1 MLGSGV
7 PQYEQQMRR
16 VEQERPDH
24 FRGWVGFSI
33 PVSHRIMAGCDIL
46 LMPSRFEPC
55 GLNQLFAMRYGT
67 IPIAHATGGLRDTI
81 EDYNPFAQGVMH
93 HCTSAKRFAVASLL
107 RPMVGGMQVH
117 CDCNLHH
124 FLINRGLQPYVSRKQ
139 NVSKMMLDMTLSSEQ
154 CHLCL
159 QHELC
164 FLTTALAPASCFM
177 AVGNSSYGHPMLET
191 KRLASKQSPFVDC
204 S

>member
-7 PQYEQQMRR
+7 PEYEQQMRR

-81 EDYNPFAQGVMH
+81 EDYNPFAQGVVMH
-93 HCTSAKRFAVASLL
+93 PCAPAKRFAMVSLL
-107 RPMVGGMQVH
+107 RPVIGGMQVH
-117 CDCNLHH
+117 CDCNLHL
-124 FLINRGLQPYVSRKQ
+124 FL
-139 NVSKMMLDMTLSSEQ
+139 
-154 CHLCL
+154 
-159 QHELC
+159 
-164 FLTTALAPASCFM
+164 
-177 AVGNSSYGHPMLET
+177 
-191 KRLASKQSPFVDC
+191 
-204 S
+204 

>member
-1 MLGSGV
+1 MVMLGSGV
-7 PQYEQQMRR
+7 PEYEQQMRR

-81 EDYNPFAQGVMH
+81 EDYNPFAQGVVMH
-93 HCTSAKRFAVASLL
+93 HCAPAKRFAVVVLL
-107 RPMVGGMQVH
+107 RLMVVGIYMD
-117 CDCNLHH
+117 CDCNLHR
-124 FLINRGLQPYVSRKQ
+124 LVINCGLQPCASRQ
-139 NVSKMMLDMTLSSEQ
+139 QDDARYDSV
-154 CHLCL
+154 
-159 QHELC
+159 
-164 FLTTALAPASCFM
+164 
-177 AVGNSSYGHPMLET
+177 V
-191 KRLASKQSPFVDC
+191 
-204 S
+204 

>member
-7 PQYEQQMRR
+7 AEYEQQMRR
-16 VEQERPDH
+16 VEQERPEH

-81 EDYNPFAQGVMH
+81 EDYNPFAEGMVYWLSWCPLCMQPQNQHMPVGVEQ
-93 HCTSAKRFAVASLL
+93 
-107 RPMVGGMQVH
+107 PWMQCSSCLCALMTGRH
-117 CDCNLHH
+117 D
-124 FLINRGLQPYVSRKQ
+124 LQTQK
-139 NVSKMMLDMTLSSEQ
+139 
-154 CHLCL
+154 
-159 QHELC
+159 
-164 FLTTALAPASCFM
+164 
-177 AVGNSSYGHPMLET
+177 
-191 KRLASKQSPFVDC
+191 
-204 S
+204 

>member
-7 PQYEQQMRR
+7 PEYEQQMRR

-81 EDYNPFAQGVMH
+81 EDYNPFAEGMPGAITPGHTCSIEFCEPCVPNPLCKMAPFQSH
-93 HCTSAKRFAVASLL
+93 ILL
-107 RPMVGGMQVH
+107 
-117 CDCNLHH
+117 
-124 FLINRGLQPYVSRKQ
+124 
-139 NVSKMMLDMTLSSEQ
+139 
-154 CHLCL
+154 
-159 QHELC
+159 
-164 FLTTALAPASCFM
+164 AA
-177 AVGNSSYGHPMLET
+177 
-191 KRLASKQSPFVDC
+191 
-204 S
+204 

>member
-7 PQYEQQMRR
+7 PEYEQQMRR
-16 VEQERPDH
+16 AEQERPDS

-81 EDYNPFAQGVMH
+81 EDYNPFAQGQ
-93 HCTSAKRFAVASLL
+93 F
-107 RPMVGGMQVH
+107 Q
-117 CDCNLHH
+117 
-124 FLINRGLQPYVSRKQ
+124 
-139 NVSKMMLDMTLSSEQ
+139 
-154 CHLCL
+154 LCL
-159 QHELC
+159 QV
-164 FLTTALAPASCFM
+164 SRVWM
-177 AVGNSSYGHPMLET
+177 MSS
-191 KRLASKQSPFVDC
+191 RICSP
-204 S
+204 

>member
-1 MLGSGV
+1 
-7 PQYEQQMRR
+7 MRR

-93 HCTSAKRFAVASLL
+93 HCTSANRFAVASLM
-107 RPMVGGMQVH
+107 RPMFDCMQVH
-117 CDCNLHH
+117 CDCSLHRCVV
-124 FLINRGLQPYVSRKQ
+124 NCRLQLYASRKQ
-139 NVSKMMLDMTLSSEQ
+139 NVSKMVLANMTLTSEH

-159 QHELC
+159 QHELS
-164 FLTTALAPASCFM
+164 LLKTALASCFM
-177 AVGNSSYGHPMLET
+177 AVSNSSHGHHMLET
-191 KRLASKQSPFVDC
+191 AKACKSTVPLG
-204 S
+204 